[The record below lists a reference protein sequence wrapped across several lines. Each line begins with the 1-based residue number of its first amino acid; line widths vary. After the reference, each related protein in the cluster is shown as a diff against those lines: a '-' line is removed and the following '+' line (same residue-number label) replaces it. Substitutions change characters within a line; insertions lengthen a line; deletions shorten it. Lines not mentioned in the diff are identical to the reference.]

1 MEELSM
7 QDILS
12 MLKNMNPAELND
24 AVNKAKA
31 FVNTP
36 DGKQVLE
43 KLKKGQPVEGLPV
56 TTKEQNQLISQLTKT
71 PQIARQLGAML
82 GKK

>member
-1 MEELSM
+1 M
-7 QDILS
+7 QDIVS
-12 MLKNMNPAELND
+12 VLKGMNPAELAD

-36 DGKQVLE
+36 DGKAMLE
-43 KLKKGQPVEGLPV
+43 KLKKGQPIEGLPV
-56 TTKEQNQLISQLTKT
+56 TTDEQNQLIAQFTKNPQAAKQLAA
-71 PQIARQLGAML
+71 IL

>member
-1 MEELSM
+1 M

-12 MLKNMNPAELND
+12 MLKNMKPAELSD

-56 TTKEQNQLISQLTKT
+56 TTQEQNQIIAQLTKN
-71 PQIARQLGAML
+71 PQIAKQLGSML
-82 GKK
+82 SK